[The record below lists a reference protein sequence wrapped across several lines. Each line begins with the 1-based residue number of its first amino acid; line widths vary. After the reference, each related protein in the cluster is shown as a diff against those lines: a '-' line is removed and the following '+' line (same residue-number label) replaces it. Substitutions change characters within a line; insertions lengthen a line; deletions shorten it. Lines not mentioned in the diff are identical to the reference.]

1 MLRHDCSSRRGRS
14 SSCSQQGGVREDT
27 AETPSLWRPAASP
40 FSVRVGWTQ
49 VSRSH
54 AP

>member
-1 MLRHDCSSRRGRS
+1 MLRQACSFRRGSS
-14 SSCSQQGGVREDT
+14 SSCSQQGGVREST

-49 VSRSH
+49 L
-54 AP
+54 A